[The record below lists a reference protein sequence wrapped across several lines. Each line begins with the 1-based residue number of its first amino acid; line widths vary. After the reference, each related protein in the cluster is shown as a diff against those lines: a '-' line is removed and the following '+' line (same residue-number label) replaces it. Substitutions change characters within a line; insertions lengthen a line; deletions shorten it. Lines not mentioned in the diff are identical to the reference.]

1 MSAGSSAAA
10 AEAVS
15 ALAEATRIASQIH
28 DYINRRTNPKG
39 NTMPVLTPIAT
50 VDTVTIEKVT
60 KVNEKQY
67 TLRLSELQAGYV
79 LGLLYGA
86 VAGEVASYVFYPLA
100 SALQATGAKRLYANN
115 TNKEKH
121 NSAVGY
127 YYTSGY
133 AVLDFKDD
141 AAREAAGA
149 PKKLNPI
156 YA

>member
-1 MSAGSSAAA
+1 MSAEA

-39 NTMPVLTPIAT
+39 NTMPVLTPIAS

-60 KVNEKQY
+60 KVKEKQY
-67 TLRLSELQAGYV
+67 TLRLSELQAGYL
-79 LGLLYGA
+79 LGLFYSG
-86 VAGEVASYVFYPLA
+86 VAGEVASYVFSPLS
-100 SALQATGAKRLYANN
+100 SALVGAGVKRLFANN
-115 TNKEKH
+115 TNKEKYD
-121 NSAVGY
+121 SAVGY
-127 YYTSGY
+127 YYTHGY

-141 AAREAAGA
+141 DAREAAGA
-149 PKKLNPI
+149 PAKKLNPI

>member
-50 VDTVTIEKVT
+50 VDTVTIEKIT
-60 KVNEKQY
+60 KVKEKQY
-67 TLRLSELQAGYV
+67 TLRLTEQQAGYLV
-79 LGLLYGA
+79 GLIHGA
-86 VAGEVASYVFYPLA
+86 VAGEVASYVFSGLA
-100 SALQATGAKRLYANN
+100 SALISAGAKRLYANN
-115 TNKEKH
+115 TNKEKY

-141 AAREAAGA
+141 DAREAAGA
-149 PKKLNPI
+149 PKKLTPV
-156 YA
+156 YV